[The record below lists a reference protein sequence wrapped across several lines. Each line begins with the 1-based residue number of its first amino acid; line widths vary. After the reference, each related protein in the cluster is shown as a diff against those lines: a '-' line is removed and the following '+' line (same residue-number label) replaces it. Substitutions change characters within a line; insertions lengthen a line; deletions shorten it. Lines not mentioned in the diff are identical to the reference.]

1 MGLSAHLSVALSAV
15 VMVLAATTLIGVYVY
30 GSDLHDK
37 ANNIRNEQQRQQQ
50 SAVPAGHLPR
60 SFVLPD
66 AAITPVK
73 NQMSRGTCWVFST
86 IGVIE
91 SSYRKNGIDKGFLA
105 ADEYVS
111 FSEQAYGIGMVRYC
125 GSHPEDRF
133 CFAGPAQGTTED
145 GEPEWLYYMG
155 SKVAPYV
162 LPTAVCPYTPT
173 DDGELTC
180 DGIDKAVSTN
190 PISFKAR
197 VKSVQSVYTIDD
209 IKQLLYE
216 KQVALA
222 WSHAVFDATYS
233 IPCDDNQTTVYH
245 TQQCITC
252 AHPCST
258 SSTGCCAEMVLNGY
272 TKQGVFGLHKYPH
285 VSGGHAMM
293 VVGWND
299 NFRVDTGLPGQ
310 MHERTTGG
318 LIIKNSWGTD
328 LGHSAAYWAQK
339 HSLADENFICPLE
352 ASSST
357 WIPVNATCM
366 AERKDALACSS
377 GLEKIVQ
384 KNWVKGATVLN
395 CTARA
400 ANAETARRLGWT
412 GCRAGMHY
420 ALVSQGGE
428 VKTTAPAGSDGYVRF
443 HLVEWNPKDST
454 QPVQVVQTGAMTW
467 GGLEMLL
474 RPISIIGNT
483 EQCGFFFVPYD
494 TFSEST
500 VRFPAEG
507 HDTPVVSYIELEWD
521 DASYAA
527 KRSKANGKDYSLL
540 QASTKKM
547 KLTKFAGP
555 FDWNADI

>member
-1 MGLSAHLSVALSAV
+1 MGLSAQLFVALWAV
-15 VMVLAATTLIGVYVY
+15 VSVLVVTTLIGVFVY

-37 ANNIRNEQQRQQQ
+37 ANNIRSEQQRQQQ
-50 SAVPAGHLPR
+50 SGVLPGHLPR
-60 SFVLPD
+60 TFVLPD

-73 NQMSRGTCWVFST
+73 NQLSRGTCWVFST
-86 IGVIE
+86 IGLIE
-91 SSYRKNGIDKGFLA
+91 SSYRRYGIDRGFLA

-133 CFAGPAQGTTED
+133 CFAGPAQGTPTD

-162 LPTAVCPYTPT
+162 LPTAVCSYAPT
-173 DDGELTC
+173 ESGEMAC
-180 DGIDKAVSTN
+180 DGFDKAV
-190 PISFKAR
+190 
-197 VKSVQSVYTIDD
+197 KSIQSVYTIDE

-222 WSHAVFDATYS
+222 WSHATFKSTYS

-258 SSTGCCAEMVLNGY
+258 SSTGCCAEMVLKGY
-272 TKQGVFGLHKYPH
+272 KTGQGVFTLHKYPH
-285 VSGGHAMM
+285 ISGGHAML

-299 NFRVDTGLPGQ
+299 EFRVDTGLPEQ
-310 MHERTTGG
+310 LHEHTTGG
-318 LIIKNSWGTD
+318 LIIKNSWGTEQ
-328 LGHSAAYWAQK
+328 GHSAAYWAQK

-352 ASSST
+352 ASAST

-366 AERKDALACSS
+366 AERRDALACAP
-377 GLEKIVQ
+377 GLKKIVQ

-395 CTARA
+395 CTASA
-400 ANAETARRLGWT
+400 ANAETARTMGWT
-412 GCRAGMHY
+412 GCRPGMHY
-420 ALVSQGGE
+420 ALVAQGKE
-428 VKTTAPAGSDGYVRF
+428 AKITVPAGSDGAVHF

-467 GGLEMLL
+467 GGLETLL

-494 TFSEST
+494 TFHEST
-500 VRFPAEG
+500 ARYPAEG
-507 HDTPVVSYIELEWD
+507 HDTPVVSHIELEWD

-527 KRSKANGKDYSLL
+527 SKRSRANGKDYRLL
-540 QASTKKM
+540 EASTKKM